1 VTRTKT
7 IIPVA
12 VLVIAA
18 VAYWFLV
25 LAPKREEA
33 AALATQV
40 SAAEVQL
47 QQAETTAA
55 QYAASRKSYR
65 ANYTRMA
72 SLGKALPADDDV
84 RSLLVQLDT
93 TAEAADVEF
102 ETIDAG
108 EQSGAAAPIVAGAA
122 PTEPL
127 PPGAVAFG
135 SAGMSAMP
143 FAFTLSGNFLDLSSL
158 LGDLERFVTVRDGRI
173 VVNGRLMRIES
184 VSLRP
189 SAPGSTKLTAQINAT
204 TYLMPATADIEAAA
218 PVGAATPTTPA
229 DSASPVVPPTPAAV
243 TAPTGIAR

>member
-1 VTRTKT
+1 MTRTKT
-7 IIPVA
+7 LIPVA

-25 LAPKREEA
+25 LAPKRDEA

-47 QQAETTAA
+47 QQAEATAA
-55 QYAASRKSYR
+55 QYASSRKSYR

-93 TAEAADVEF
+93 TAEDADVEF

-108 EQSGAAAPIVAGAA
+108 QQSGASAAASGATPTGPI
-122 PTEPL
+122 T
-127 PPGAVAFG
+127 PGAVAFG

-143 FAFTLSGNFLDLSSL
+143 FAFTLSGSFLDLSSL
-158 LGDLERFVTVRDGRI
+158 LGDLEHFVTVRDGRI
-173 VVNGRLMRIES
+173 DVNGRLMRIES
-184 VSLRP
+184 LSLEP
-189 SAPGSTKLTAQINAT
+189 SEAGSTTLRAQINAT

-218 PVGAATPTTPA
+218 PVGEATPTTPA
-229 DSASPVVPPTPAAV
+229 DSASPVVPQTPAAV